1 MAQNLG
7 PKAEQRSKRIYVLG
21 ILKYRTFTKFQIIL
35 SSIQW
40 WECIFYDTTFYEYCC
55 YILEFENKCHGHVFI
70 KTVIYIFSY
79 FSTLISFHR
88 YIYIFAYYCFIKVH
102 FTKRKQWMNLEWMC
116 FRSFSSICMLCC
128 YQHCKWEHINTHN

>member
-88 YIYIFAYYCFIKVH
+88 YIYLHIIVSSKYTSPKENNEWIWNEYVSVH
-102 FTKRKQWMNLEWMC
+102 SLPYVC
-116 FRSFSSICMLCC
+116 YVAISIAN
-128 YQHCKWEHINTHN
+128 ENI